1 MQEGFQRGAFSC
13 GARLFVVADFVS
25 LAAALKSHRLAHAV
39 APPLCKKSRCA
50 SPARL
55 QVRSPRLRLLPTF
68 CRYMVVRWRALRLA
82 DRSPSC
88 DIVALLA
95 IASNRSVSLRQP
107 LLAVSATGGARRRCP
122 PFSPFI
128 RHRRR
133 ASRSAAVN
141 TYKTAQARAPWPVLF
156 FSHAGAGKNS
166 PPPDRFSEY

>member
-55 QVRSPRLRLLPTF
+55 QVRSLRLRLLPTF
-68 CRYMVVRWRALRLA
+68 CRYMVVRWRAPRLA

-122 PFSPFI
+122 PFSPSI

-133 ASRSAAVN
+133 SKMLPLVGKEGIPKGNPSKGFPLAPLAVP
-141 TYKTAQARAPWPVLF
+141 KTGGR
-156 FSHAGAGKNS
+156 GYRRC
-166 PPPDRFSEY
+166 RF